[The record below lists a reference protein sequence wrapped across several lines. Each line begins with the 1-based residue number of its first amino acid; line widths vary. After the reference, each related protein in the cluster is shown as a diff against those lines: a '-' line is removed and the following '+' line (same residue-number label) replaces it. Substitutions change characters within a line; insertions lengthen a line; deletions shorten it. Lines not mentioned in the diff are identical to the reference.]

1 MKMAE
6 FDRPIAYMT
15 EVRMLCAGTDAIL
28 EKVQN
33 ATRLVNIGIK
43 K

>member
-1 MKMAE
+1 
-6 FDRPIAYMT
+6 MT

-43 K
+43 KIKYYEPAK

>member
-1 MKMAE
+1 
-6 FDRPIAYMT
+6 MT

-33 ATRLVNIGIK
+33 ATRLVPLVNIGIK
-43 K
+43 KIKYYEPAK